1 MKKNVI
7 AQTAAEGT
15 VAEVQTGDITNTA
28 YTFRPL
34 NSTDTFLLFKIIGK
48 VGVNEFSACFEKDSV
63 KQMMSKSENATMVG
77 ISVMLEVA
85 NVIIANLPKC
95 ETEIYQL
102 LSNVSNLSVEEVK
115 GLGFATF
122 AEMVLDFV
130 KKDEFRDFIKVVSK
144 SFKAAN

>member
-1 MKKNVI
+1 MAK
-7 AQTAAEGT
+7 
-15 VAEVQTGDITNTA
+15 GD
-28 YTFRPL
+28 
-34 NSTDTFLLFKIIGK
+34 
-48 VGVNEFSACFEKDSV
+48 
-63 KQMMSKSENATMVG
+63 NATMVG
-77 ISVMLEVA
+77 ISVMLEIA
-85 NVIIANLPKC
+85 NVIIGNLPKC

-144 SFKAAN
+144 SFKVAN